1 MLTNIEPAKIFG
13 QTDNHI
19 TWLSEH
25 VGINS
30 QVLPALKAMQAD
42 AIKDGIDIH
51 IASGFRS
58 FERQLHIWNR
68 KVCGELTTKDQSNA
82 PVDLTVLSPLEKLD
96 AILLY
101 SALPGTSRHHWGTDI
116 DVYSPNLLPTNTKLQ
131 LEPWEY
137 QKHGP
142 FEKLSIWL
150 NNNAAKFGFFFPYQK
165 YKKGVA
171 PEPWHLSYAPLA
183 NQYQQCAAQYTNE
196 LSRLLSDSTIELSS
210 TVIAHLDYIMKQ
222 YVFNITKAE
231 INNE

>member
-1 MLTNIEPAKIFG
+1 MLTNIAPTQIFG
-13 QTDNHI
+13 QTDYHI

-30 QVLPALKAMQAD
+30 QVLPAFQAMQA
-42 AIKDGIDIH
+42 AAKIDGIDIH

-68 KVCGELTTKDQSNA
+68 KVLGELATKDKNNSY
-82 PVDLTVLSPLEKLD
+82 VDLRTLSSLEKLD

-116 DVYSPNLLPTNTKLQ
+116 DVYSPNLLPKNTKLQ

-137 QKHGP
+137 EANGP
-142 FEKLSIWL
+142 FEKLSVWL
-150 NNNAAKFGFFFPYQK
+150 SNNAATFGFYFPYQT

-171 PEPWHLSYAPLA
+171 PEPWHLSYAPLSS
-183 NQYQQCAAQYTNE
+183 QYQQCSAQYTAE
-196 LSRLLSDSTIELSS
+196 LTTLLTNSTIELKNAI
-210 TVIAHLDYIMKQ
+210 VAHIEYIMTQ
-222 YVFNITKAE
+222 YAFNITKP
-231 INNE
+231 IQIV